1 MYKVS
6 PYPGNM
12 VLAQVFVGN
21 DLSLVVELRLCHR
34 EESFP
39 E

>member
-12 VLAQVFVGN
+12 VFVGN

>member
-6 PYPGNM
+6 PHPGHM
-12 VLAQVFVGN
+12 VLAHVFVGN
-21 DLSLVVELRLCHR
+21 DLFLVVELRLCHR